1 MRFWKSEEFE
11 KKIIFNRNSLDFIKK
26 LLISSKFYFETLL
39 YFKTFQA
46 SKKLLIHLKTFSL
59 S

>member
-39 YFKTFQA
+39 YIII
-46 SKKLLIHLKTFSL
+46 L
-59 S
+59 

>member
-26 LLISSKFYFETLL
+26 IINIE
-39 YFKTFQA
+39 
-46 SKKLLIHLKTFSL
+46 
-59 S
+59 